1 MEDTAIIRLFQERS
15 QQAIAELSQKYGK
28 LCQSLSRR
36 ILNNEE
42 DAKECVNDTWLGVWN
57 SIPPQTPNPLVSYVC
72 RITRNLSVKRLRHNL
87 AAKRN
92 SYYDVSLAEL
102 EECIP
107 AAQEQEP
114 WEEQE
119 VTKVLER
126 FLRELDT
133 GSRVMFVKRYWY
145 AESVAQIAETFGMK
159 ENSVSVKLMRLRKKL
174 RKKLEKEGV
183 VMRKSEKLSDAIGEI
198 SDDIIEE
205 AYTYKPKHDMHQR
218 KASFKWRAAAA
229 VLAMLVLAGVGVSVG
244 GGTSFFR
251 LGTIVSRFTGK
262 AAKVVYRIQ
271 GIPVTQQEIQA
282 GVALRVENGETVKT
296 AKKEVI
302 KDIITKKTLYVL
314 AKKNGCTVSD
324 QEYDDY
330 AKLLK
335 TQMNKAEN
343 RKEIRDFYAGFGG
356 ESAYWK
362 NMEPVIRQN
371 LVVRKYIDS
380 QTGTQTEEEIKQE
393 AYESG
398 AKQTDLDAFEQVVE
412 DVCEEI
418 GDYLKTLQKSD
429 ASVYYFASSD
439 KERVTE
445 SGG

>member
-1 MEDTAIIRLFQERS
+1 
-15 QQAIAELSQKYGK
+15 
-28 LCQSLSRR
+28 
-36 ILNNEE
+36 
-42 DAKECVNDTWLGVWN
+42 
-57 SIPPQTPNPLVSYVC
+57 
-72 RITRNLSVKRLRHNL
+72 
-87 AAKRN
+87 
-92 SYYDVSLAEL
+92 
-102 EECIP
+102 
-107 AAQEQEP
+107 
-114 WEEQE
+114 
-119 VTKVLER
+119 
-126 FLRELDT
+126 
-133 GSRVMFVKRYWY
+133 
-145 AESVAQIAETFGMK
+145 
-159 ENSVSVKLMRLRKKL
+159 
-174 RKKLEKEGV
+174 
-183 VMRKSEKLSDAIGEI
+183 MRKSEKLYDAIGEI

-218 KASFKWRAAAA
+218 KASFKWRAAVA

-282 GVALRVENGETVKT
+282 GVALRVENGETVKPQKRGYKRYYY
-296 AKKEVI
+296 KKDVVC
-302 KDIITKKTLYVL
+302 TC
-314 AKKNGCTVSD
+314 KKNGCTVSD

-371 LVVRKYIDS
+371 LAVRKYIDS

>member
-1 MEDTAIIRLFQERS
+1 
-15 QQAIAELSQKYGK
+15 
-28 LCQSLSRR
+28 
-36 ILNNEE
+36 
-42 DAKECVNDTWLGVWN
+42 
-57 SIPPQTPNPLVSYVC
+57 
-72 RITRNLSVKRLRHNL
+72 
-87 AAKRN
+87 
-92 SYYDVSLAEL
+92 
-102 EECIP
+102 
-107 AAQEQEP
+107 
-114 WEEQE
+114 
-119 VTKVLER
+119 
-126 FLRELDT
+126 
-133 GSRVMFVKRYWY
+133 
-145 AESVAQIAETFGMK
+145 
-159 ENSVSVKLMRLRKKL
+159 
-174 RKKLEKEGV
+174 
-183 VMRKSEKLSDAIGEI
+183 MRKSEKLSDAIGEI

-218 KASFKWRAAAA
+218 KASFKWGAAVA

-262 AAKVVYRIQ
+262 AAKVVYRLQ
-271 GIPVTQQEIQA
+271 GIPVTQEEIQA

-302 KDIITKKTLYVL
+302 KDIITKKTLYAL
-314 AKKNGCTVSD
+314 AKK
-324 QEYDDY
+324 
-330 AKLLK
+330 LK

-343 RKEIRDFYAGFGG
+343 RKGIRDFYAGFGG

-371 LVVRKYIDS
+371 LAVRKYIDS

-439 KERVTE
+439 KERVTKSIDKEEICAIGNHTIVTREQVQMYTKFYEITYDKTLSEKKAIAYAKERNALYVAAMQNGYQVTDEQVKAYVEELKQNLDGIWTKEQKEKLLSSFASEDDYWAFEQKVYRIDLPIQNYVRDKENEFNRKNE
-445 SGG
+445 SGQTWDEAFKILKQNLVDEQQYKDSSSY

>member
-1 MEDTAIIRLFQERS
+1 M
-15 QQAIAELSQKYGK
+15 
-28 LCQSLSRR
+28 
-36 ILNNEE
+36 
-42 DAKECVNDTWLGVWN
+42 
-57 SIPPQTPNPLVSYVC
+57 
-72 RITRNLSVKRLRHNL
+72 
-87 AAKRN
+87 
-92 SYYDVSLAEL
+92 
-102 EECIP
+102 
-107 AAQEQEP
+107 
-114 WEEQE
+114 
-119 VTKVLER
+119 
-126 FLRELDT
+126 
-133 GSRVMFVKRYWY
+133 
-145 AESVAQIAETFGMK
+145 
-159 ENSVSVKLMRLRKKL
+159 
-174 RKKLEKEGV
+174 
-183 VMRKSEKLSDAIGEI
+183 
-198 SDDIIEE
+198 
-205 AYTYKPKHDMHQR
+205 
-218 KASFKWRAAAA
+218 
-229 VLAMLVLAGVGVSVG
+229 
-244 GGTSFFR
+244 
-251 LGTIVSRFTGK
+251 
-262 AAKVVYRIQ
+262 
-271 GIPVTQQEIQA
+271 
-282 GVALRVENGETVKT
+282 RVENGETVKT

-356 ESAYWK
+356 ESA
-362 NMEPVIRQN
+362 VIRQN
-371 LVVRKYIDS
+371 LAVRKYIDI

>member
-1 MEDTAIIRLFQERS
+1 
-15 QQAIAELSQKYGK
+15 
-28 LCQSLSRR
+28 
-36 ILNNEE
+36 
-42 DAKECVNDTWLGVWN
+42 
-57 SIPPQTPNPLVSYVC
+57 
-72 RITRNLSVKRLRHNL
+72 
-87 AAKRN
+87 
-92 SYYDVSLAEL
+92 
-102 EECIP
+102 
-107 AAQEQEP
+107 
-114 WEEQE
+114 
-119 VTKVLER
+119 
-126 FLRELDT
+126 
-133 GSRVMFVKRYWY
+133 
-145 AESVAQIAETFGMK
+145 
-159 ENSVSVKLMRLRKKL
+159 
-174 RKKLEKEGV
+174 
-183 VMRKSEKLSDAIGEI
+183 MRKSEKLSDAIGEI

-271 GIPVTQQEIQA
+271 GIPVTRQEIQA

-302 KDIITKKTLYVL
+302 KDIITKKTLYAL

-343 RKEIRDFYAGFGG
+343 RKKIRDFYAGFGG

-371 LVVRKYIDS
+371 LAVRKYIDS

-429 ASVYYFASSD
+429 ASVYYFASSE
-439 KERVTE
+439 KERVTKGIDKE
-445 SGG
+445 EICAIGNHTIVTREQVQMYTKFYEITYDKTLSEKKAIVYAKERNALYVAAMQNGNAGFKTT

>member
-1 MEDTAIIRLFQERS
+1 M
-15 QQAIAELSQKYGK
+15 
-28 LCQSLSRR
+28 
-36 ILNNEE
+36 
-42 DAKECVNDTWLGVWN
+42 
-57 SIPPQTPNPLVSYVC
+57 
-72 RITRNLSVKRLRHNL
+72 
-87 AAKRN
+87 
-92 SYYDVSLAEL
+92 
-102 EECIP
+102 
-107 AAQEQEP
+107 
-114 WEEQE
+114 
-119 VTKVLER
+119 
-126 FLRELDT
+126 
-133 GSRVMFVKRYWY
+133 
-145 AESVAQIAETFGMK
+145 
-159 ENSVSVKLMRLRKKL
+159 
-174 RKKLEKEGV
+174 
-183 VMRKSEKLSDAIGEI
+183 
-198 SDDIIEE
+198 
-205 AYTYKPKHDMHQR
+205 
-218 KASFKWRAAAA
+218 
-229 VLAMLVLAGVGVSVG
+229 
-244 GGTSFFR
+244 
-251 LGTIVSRFTGK
+251 
-262 AAKVVYRIQ
+262 VYRIQ

-371 LVVRKYIDS
+371 LAVRKYIDS

-429 ASVYYFASSD
+429 ARYIILRLPTKSV
-439 KERVTE
+439 
-445 SGG
+445 